1 LTQSQY
7 KGKSNLIYTF
17 AIFLSFEYNF
27 VIERDIWVI
36 IAVFSRGTL
45 ALLIHN
51 IFYVFVYSYEH
62 FLASIDL
69 QNAVFA
75 VYVVFVNRL
84 CCIVNVCY
92 LMSCGHHVY
101 HFID

>member
-1 LTQSQY
+1 M
-7 KGKSNLIYTF
+7 
-17 AIFLSFEYNF
+17 
-27 VIERDIWVI
+27 ERDIWVI

-75 VYVVFVNRL
+75 VYVVFVN
-84 CCIVNVCY
+84 
-92 LMSCGHHVY
+92 
-101 HFID
+101 